1 MAGMDCV
8 ECGERVSLP
17 SRGRTGKYCS
27 GRCRQ
32 AAYRRRRRDK
42 AREGVPSWLR
52 SGVRWTRADG
62 KRPVMPC
69 GRAASSTDPGTW
81 ARYED
86 VQAGAGDGYGVM
98 LGGLACI
105 DLDNCLM
112 GGELSPFAKR
122 IVEMNAGA
130 YVEVSVS
137 GNGLHI
143 FGEFSEVSGIRRSGF
158 EFYSRARF
166 IRVTGRIWAGMHGDN
181 GPVELGL
188 PPGFA

>member
-1 MAGMDCV
+1 MRSG
-8 ECGERVSLP
+8 RVP
-17 SRGRTGKYCS
+17 KFCS
-27 GRCRQ
+27 GACRQ
-32 AAYRRRRRDK
+32 RAYRRRQRDK

-52 SGVRWTRADG
+52 EGVRWTRAEG
-62 KRPVMPC
+62 KLPVMPN
-69 GRAASSTDPGTW
+69 GRVASSTNPATW
-81 ARYED
+81 GSYAD
-86 VQAGAGDGYGVM
+86 VQDGAGDGFGVM
-98 LGGLACI
+98 LGGGLACI
-105 DLDNCLM
+105 DLDNCFVD
-112 GGELSPFAKR
+112 GELSPFAEM

-143 FGEFSEVSGIRRSGF
+143 FGEFSEASGVRRSGF